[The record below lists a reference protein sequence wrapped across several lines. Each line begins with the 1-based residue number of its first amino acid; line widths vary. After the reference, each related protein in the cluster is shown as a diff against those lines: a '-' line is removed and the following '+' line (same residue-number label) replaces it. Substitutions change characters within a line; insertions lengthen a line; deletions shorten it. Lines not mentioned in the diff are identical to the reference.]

1 MADNYVSNNGHTK
14 TNLCTGMISVVDFV
28 IGNNITLL
36 FVADNYVGN
45 NGHTNTNLCTGMIS
59 VVDLVIGNNITLLF
73 VANNYVGF
81 YYITIMNW
89 T

>member
-1 MADNYVSNNGHTK
+1 M
-14 TNLCTGMISVVDFV
+14 NLCTGMISVVDLV

-36 FVADNYVGN
+36 FVADNYVAN

-73 VANNYVGF
+73 VANNCVSF
-81 YYITIMNW
+81 NYITIMNW